1 MTKKNIIIGLSAIA
15 AGLELGRTI
24 QNIRI
29 NRLKRKLETQRAEK
43 ELLKA
48 EAEKFEEDLR
58 HMKAMAD
65 IHEKYVSEAEK
76 QHKIFE
82 SDMERLRNKID
93 EVCKRGEIKLKEDG
107 VVFVNDLVDEL
118 EKQFTEADVTLLA
131 KTSSCIMVLNYL
143 F

>member
-29 NRLKRKLETQRAEK
+29 NRLKRKLDTQRAEK
-43 ELLKA
+43 ELLKV

-58 HMKAMAD
+58 HLKAMAD
-65 IHEKYVSEAEK
+65 IHEKYTSEAEK

-82 SDMERLRNKID
+82 SDMKRLRNKID
-93 EVCKRGEIKLKEDG
+93 E
-107 VVFVNDLVDEL
+107 L
-118 EKQFTEADVTLLA
+118 EKQLAEAE
-131 KTSSCIMVLNYL
+131 
-143 F
+143 

>member
-24 QNIRI
+24 QGIRI
-29 NRLKRKLETQRAEK
+29 NRLKRKLDTQRAER
-43 ELLKA
+43 ELLKV
-48 EAEKFEEDLR
+48 EAEKLEEDLR

-65 IHEKYVSEAEK
+65 IHEKYASEAEK

-93 EVCKRGEIKLKEDG
+93 EVCKRGEIKLEDDG
-107 VVFVNDLVDEL
+107 VVFINDLVDEL
-118 EKQFTEADVTLLA
+118 EKQLAEAE
-131 KTSSCIMVLNYL
+131 
-143 F
+143 

>member
-24 QNIRI
+24 QYIRI
-29 NRLKRKLETQRAEK
+29 NRLKRKLDAQRAEK

-58 HMKAMAD
+58 HLKVMAD
-65 IHEKYVSEAEK
+65 IHEKYTSEAEK

-93 EVCKRGEIKLKEDG
+93 E
-107 VVFVNDLVDEL
+107 L
-118 EKQFTEADVTLLA
+118 EKQLAEAE
-131 KTSSCIMVLNYL
+131 
-143 F
+143 

>member
-24 QNIRI
+24 QDIRI
-29 NRLKRKLETQRAEK
+29 NRLKRKLDAQRAEK

-58 HMKAMAD
+58 HLKAMAD
-65 IHEKYVSEAEK
+65 IHEKYTSEAEK

-93 EVCKRGEIKLKEDG
+93 E
-107 VVFVNDLVDEL
+107 L
-118 EKQFTEADVTLLA
+118 EKQLAEAE
-131 KTSSCIMVLNYL
+131 
-143 F
+143 